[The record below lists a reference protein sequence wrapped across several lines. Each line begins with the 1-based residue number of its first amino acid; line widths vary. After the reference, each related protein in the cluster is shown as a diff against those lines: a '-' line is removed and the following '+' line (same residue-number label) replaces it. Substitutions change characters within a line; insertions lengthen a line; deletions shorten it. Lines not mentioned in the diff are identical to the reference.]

1 MCAPSNKAVDELTAR
16 IHATGLRVVRLFS
29 RRFED
34 MESPVAFLGL
44 HSQVINGVHSSEL
57 KELQEK
63 MDKQDDLCLYYE
75 KQYRQL
81 WRRSENNVLEVFK
94 YFVFNIVMKKKMKLS
109 NKFL

>member
-1 MCAPSNKAVDELTAR
+1 
-16 IHATGLRVVRLFS
+16 
-29 RRFED
+29 
-34 MESPVAFLGL
+34 
-44 HSQVINGVHSSEL
+44 
-57 KELQEK
+57 